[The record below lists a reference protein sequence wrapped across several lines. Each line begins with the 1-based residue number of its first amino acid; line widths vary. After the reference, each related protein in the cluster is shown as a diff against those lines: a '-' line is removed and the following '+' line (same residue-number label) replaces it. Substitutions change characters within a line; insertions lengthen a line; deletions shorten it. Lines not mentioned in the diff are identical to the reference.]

1 MSTQVPK
8 WIQSYCN
15 AHTREELI
23 VTYGHWISAA
33 RELLEQET
41 GVRSARMVDTP
52 REAPPPSWAGVPT
65 NGWDDVFPETKRWL
79 EGFDAVSAD
88 QVSLKT
94 VVSAVSMEEEVEAR

>member
-1 MSTQVPK
+1 MWNNVASMAWGVPNLISTQ
-8 WIQSYCN
+8 
-15 AHTREELI
+15 
-23 VTYGHWISAA
+23 
-33 RELLEQET
+33 
-41 GVRSARMVDTP
+41 VRSARMVDTL

-94 VVSAVSMEEEVEAR
+94 VVSAVSIEEEGRS

>member
-1 MSTQVPK
+1 ME
-8 WIQSYCN
+8 
-15 AHTREELI
+15 A
-23 VTYGHWISAA
+23 
-33 RELLEQET
+33 ET

-79 EGFDAVSAD
+79 EGFDAVSAG